1 MLCVFV
7 ALACYRCIMSL
18 AELAKMADAGKAK
31 YQLQK
36 LCLTYAEKV
45 MPLRTQGPKLLSTT
59 LCPYKRLA
67 YIAGLRDWMRVAQL
81 QCSLCRKGAKPK
93 THQRGQQKPT
103 ETHTGSASSSRF
115 QTAGG
120 EPVVASGAAGNRKL
134 WDMAEPDK
142 NRTELRNIL
151 MQRPRDLASRSQA
164 LLAR

>member
-1 MLCVFV
+1 MFLSLW
-7 ALACYRCIMSL
+7 LAIAAFMSL

-93 THQRGQQKPT
+93 DAPTWTTEAHRNTYRLCLFLEIPNGRRGTCCRKRRSGQQKAVG
-103 ETHTGSASSSRF
+103 HG
-115 QTAGG
+115 
-120 EPVVASGAAGNRKL
+120 
-134 WDMAEPDK
+134 
-142 NRTELRNIL
+142 RT
-151 MQRPRDLASRSQA
+151 
-164 LLAR
+164 